1 MRRFRAFS
9 ASLTLLGTLGA
20 LLVGTGTAQAAGE
33 RYVALGDSY
42 SSGVGAGSYFSDSGS
57 CKRSSKSYP
66 ALWSASN
73 APASFS
79 FVACS
84 GATSTTVRNTQLGSL
99 TGSTTL
105 VSVSAG
111 GNDIGFADIMT
122 VCVLQS
128 DQACVNAVNTGT
140 AKARNELPGQLD
152 QLYSG
157 IRTRSPGARVM
168 VLGYPRFYKLGSC
181 IVGIGDTKRKALDD
195 AADTLNSVISGRA
208 AAAGFRFIDVRG
220 PFTGHE
226 ICSGDAWIHS
236 TRIPV
241 DESYHP
247 NTKGHQYG
255 YLPSFDAI
263 A

>member
-1 MRRFRAFS
+1 MRRFRRLS
-9 ASLTLLGTLGA
+9 ASLTMLATAAA
-20 LLVGTGTAQAAGE
+20 LLVGAGTAQAAGE

-42 SSGVGAGSYFSDSGS
+42 SSGVGAGSYLSDSGS
-57 CKRSSKSYP
+57 CKRSSRSYP
-66 ALWSASN
+66 ALWSAAN

-84 GATSTTVRNTQLGSL
+84 GATSTTVKNSQLGSL
-99 TGSTTL
+99 SSTTTL
-105 VSVSAG
+105 ISVSAG
-111 GNDIGFADIMT
+111 GNDIGFADIMG

-128 DQACVNAVNTGT
+128 DQACINAVNEGT
-140 AKARNELPGQLD
+140 AKARNQLPGQLD
-152 QLYSG
+152 QLYSS
-157 IRTRSPGARVM
+157 IRSRSPQARVM
-168 VLGYPRFYKLGSC
+168 VLGYPRLYKLGSC

-195 AADTLNSVISGRA
+195 AADTLNSVISQRA
-208 AAAGFRFIDVRG
+208 AAAGYRFIDVRG
-220 PFTGHE
+220 AFSGHE

-236 TRIPV
+236 TRVPV

-247 NTKGHQYG
+247 NSKGQQYG

>member
-1 MRRFRAFS
+1 MVHVA
-9 ASLTLLGTLGA
+9 A
-20 LLVGTGTAQAAGE
+20 L
-33 RYVALGDSY
+33 
-42 SSGVGAGSYFSDSGS
+42 GVGAGSYLSDSGS
-57 CKRSSKSYP
+57 CKRSSRSCP
-66 ALWSASN
+66 APWSAANS
-73 APASFS
+73 PASFS

-84 GATSTTVRNTQLGSL
+84 GATSTTVKNSQLGSL
-99 TGSTTL
+99 TSTTTL

-111 GNDIGFADIMT
+111 GNDIGFADIMG

-128 DQACVNAVNTGT
+128 DQACINAVNEGT
-140 AKARNELPGQLD
+140 AKARNQLPGQLD
-152 QLYSG
+152 QLYSS
-157 IRTRSPGARVM
+157 IRSRSPQARVM
-168 VLGYPRFYKLGSC
+168 VLGYPRLYKLGSC

-195 AADTLNSVISGRA
+195 AADTLNSVISQRA
-208 AAAGFRFIDVRG
+208 TAAGYQFIDVRG
-220 PFTGHE
+220 AFSGHE

-247 NTKGHQYG
+247 NSKGRQYG

>member
-1 MRRFRAFS
+1 MLAT
-9 ASLTLLGTLGA
+9 AAA
-20 LLVGTGTAQAAGE
+20 LLVDAGTAQAAGE

-42 SSGVGAGSYFSDSGS
+42 SSGVGAGSYLSDSGS
-57 CKRSSKSYP
+57 CKRSSRSYP
-66 ALWSASN
+66 ALWSAAN
-73 APASFS
+73 APSSFS

-84 GATSTTVRNTQLGSL
+84 GATSTTVRNSQLGSL
-99 TGSTTL
+99 NSSTSL

-111 GNDIGFADIMT
+111 GNDIGFADIMG

-128 DQACVNAVNTGT
+128 DQACINAVSEGT
-140 AKARNELPGQLD
+140 SKARNQLPGQLD
-152 QLYSG
+152 QLYSN
-157 IRTRSPGARVM
+157 IKSRSPQARVM
-168 VLGYPRFYKLGSC
+168 VLGYPRLYKLGSC
-181 IVGIGDTKRKALDD
+181 IVGIGDTKRKALDE
-195 AADTLNSVISGRA
+195 AADTLNGVISQRA

-220 PFTGHE
+220 AFSGHE

-247 NTKGHQYG
+247 NSRGQQYG

>member
-1 MRRFRAFS
+1 MLAT
-9 ASLTLLGTLGA
+9 AAA
-20 LLVGTGTAQAAGE
+20 LLVGAGTSQAAGE

-42 SSGVGAGSYFSDSGS
+42 SSGVGAGSYLSDSGG
-57 CKRSSKSYP
+57 CKRSSRSYP
-66 ALWSASN
+66 ALWSAAN
-73 APASFS
+73 APSSFS

-84 GATSTTVRNTQLGSL
+84 GATSTTVRNSQLGSL
-99 TGSTTL
+99 NSSTSL

-111 GNDIGFADIMT
+111 GNDIGFADIMG

-128 DQACVNAVNTGT
+128 DQACINAVNAGT
-140 AKARNELPGQLD
+140 SKTRNQLPGQLD
-152 QLYSG
+152 QLYSN
-157 IRTRSPGARVM
+157 IKSRSPQARVM
-168 VLGYPRFYKLGSC
+168 VLGYPRLYKLGSC
-181 IVGIGDTKRKALDD
+181 VVGIGDTKRKALDE
-195 AADTLNSVISGRA
+195 AADTLNSVISQRA

-220 PFTGHE
+220 AFGGHE

-247 NTKGHQYG
+247 NSKGQQYG

>member
-1 MRRFRAFS
+1 MRGFRRLS
-9 ASLTLLGTLGA
+9 VSLTTLAAAAA
-20 LLVGTGTAQAAGE
+20 LLVGAGSAQAAGE

-42 SSGVGAGSYFSDSGS
+42 SSGVGAGSYLSDSGS
-57 CKRSSKSYP
+57 CKRSSRSYP
-66 ALWSASN
+66 ALWSAAN
-73 APASFS
+73 APSSFS

-84 GATSTTVRNTQLGSL
+84 GATSTTVKNSQLGTLNS
-99 TGSTTL
+99 STTL

-111 GNDIGFADIMT
+111 GNDIGFADIMG

-128 DQACVNAVNTGT
+128 DQACINAVNEGT
-140 AKARNELPGQLD
+140 AKTRNQLPGQLD
-152 QLYSG
+152 QLYSN
-157 IRTRSPGARVM
+157 IKSRSPQARVM
-168 VLGYPRFYKLGSC
+168 VLGYPRLYKLGSC
-181 IVGIGDTKRKALDD
+181 VVGIGDTKRKALDD
-195 AADTLNSVISGRA
+195 AADTLNTVISQRA

-220 PFTGHE
+220 PFSGHE
-226 ICSGDAWIHS
+226 ICSGDAWLHS

-247 NTKGHQYG
+247 NSKGQQYG